1 MALCYI
7 NYSQRLEFTKNN
19 NNNNNLLP
27 WDSFFPILTLSKGAS
42 LNSSFMQDCEDQ
54 IPKRVAVVACSW
66 NPGRISKCSRPD
78 SSTLCVLGQ
87 LGLDLVSKQPNQT
100 SDKCVGRDKQKL
112 LENPEGPSTSWPEP
126 GLYRAKLRGGRVPA
140 QGGGAFAYSKGT
152 HQFHPDSAFQERLSK
167 GQHHLVLGRAGSG
180 WLWLRC
186 RIS

>member
-7 NYSQRLEFTKNN
+7 NYSQRLEFTKNNN

-87 LGLDLVSKQPNQT
+87 LGLDLTSSQNNQT
-100 SDKCVGRDKQKL
+100 KQATSVLAEISKNCLRTQRDQVPPGQNL
-112 LENPEGPSTSWPEP
+112 GSTE
-126 GLYRAKLRGGRVPA
+126 
-140 QGGGAFAYSKGT
+140 
-152 HQFHPDSAFQERLSK
+152 LS
-167 GQHHLVLGRAGSG
+167 
-180 WLWLRC
+180 
-186 RIS
+186 